1 MKINCEKY
9 LLEEAIRTVSKAA
22 SPKSPLTALR
32 GILLKADMTSLRLTT
47 YDLRRGI
54 YTDIEA
60 DVEDAG
66 SAVIDARLFENIVR
80 HLPDGMVRIVV
91 DASLNVLIKCGQSE
105 FNIKA
110 SSADDYPELP
120 EPDRVR
126 EIEISQELL
135 KEMIVR
141 TSFSISKNESRP
153 VYTGALFEIEDSHL
167 ALVAVDGYRLSMRS
181 ADINLEHNDLLRFI
195 IPAYSLSDIEKICQ
209 SGEDKFCQFKL
220 GSKHISVHFS
230 GTVLI
235 TRRLEGE
242 FLDYKTAVPRDFR
255 YKIKLNRRELLDGLD
270 RVSLMT
276 DESSK
281 APVKLFFADGK
292 LDLSCDTIQGR
303 SFDSIISEGNGEG
316 LTIGF
321 NDVFLKEAL
330 RAIDE
335 EEILFCLN
343 TDSSPAVIKSLNQD
357 NRYLYMVLPVRLI
370 AR

>member
-22 SPKSPLTALR
+22 SPKSPLIALR
-32 GILLKADMTSLRLTT
+32 GILLKADMTSLRLTG

-66 SAVIDARLFENIVR
+66 SAVIEARLFEDIIR

-91 DASLNVLIKCGQSE
+91 DASLNVLIKCGLSE

-110 SSADDYPELP
+110 TSADDYPELP

-126 EIEISQELL
+126 EIKISQDLL
-135 KEMIVR
+135 KDMIVK

-153 VYTGALFEIEDSHL
+153 VYTGALFEIENSQL
-167 ALVAVDGYRLSMRS
+167 ALIAVDGYRLAMRG
-181 ADINLEHNDLLRFI
+181 ADIELEHSDLIRFI
-195 IPAYSLSDIEKICQ
+195 IPGYSLSDIEKICR
-209 SGEDKFCQFKL
+209 SGEDKFCYFKL
-220 GSKHISVHFS
+220 GSKHISVHFDD
-230 GTVLI
+230 TVLI
-235 TRRLEGE
+235 TRRLEGD

-255 YKIKLNRRELLDGLD
+255 FKIKLGRRELLEGLE
-270 RVSLMT
+270 RVSLIS

-281 APVKLFFADGK
+281 APVKLLFGAGK
-292 LDLSCDTIQGR
+292 LDLSCDTTQGR
-303 SFDSIISEGNGEG
+303 SYDTIISEGDGGE

-321 NDVFLKEAL
+321 NDTFLKEAL

-335 EEILFCLN
+335 DEILFCFN
-343 TDSSPAVIKSLNQD
+343 TESSPAVIKSLDEEKN
-357 NRYLYMVLPVRLI
+357 YLYMVLPVRLI
-370 AR
+370 TK

>member
-32 GILLKADMTSLRLTT
+32 GILLKADSNSLRLTA

-60 DVEDAG
+60 DVEDPG
-66 SAVIDARLFENIVR
+66 SAVIDARLLEDIVR
-80 HLPDGMVRIVV
+80 HLPDGMVRINI
-91 DASLNVLIKCGQSE
+91 DASLNVLIKCGLTE

-126 EIEISQELL
+126 EIKISQELL
-135 KEMIVR
+135 KEMIVK

-153 VYTGALFEIEDSHL
+153 VYTGALFEIEESAL
-167 ALVAVDGYRLSMRS
+167 ALVAVDGYRLAMRS
-181 ADINLEHNDLLRFI
+181 ADISLEHSDLIRFI

-209 SGEDKFCQFKL
+209 SGEDKFCYFKL
-220 GSKHISVHFS
+220 GSKHISVHFDN
-230 GTVLI
+230 TVLI

-242 FLDYKTAVPRDFR
+242 FLDYKTAVPREFR
-255 YKIKLNRRELLDGLD
+255 YQIKLNRREFISGLD
-270 RVSLMT
+270 RVSLMS

-292 LDLSCDTIQGR
+292 LDLSCDTVQGR
-303 SFDSIISEGNGEG
+303 SFDSIISEGNGGG

-321 NDVFLKEAL
+321 NYVFLKEAL
-330 RAIDE
+330 RAIDDE
-335 EEILFCLN
+335 DIILCLN

-357 NRYLYMVLPVRLI
+357 NKYIYMVLPVMLI
-370 AR
+370 SR